1 MYGADGR
8 LLAPD
13 HVIVNQSVHAVQGPV
28 KFLIQDL
35 INSGHIS
42 ESVANR
48 TALSTMKQIAAIRQA
63 HLVCISLAAH
73 ILCCILRKPEA
84 VMYTAVGTTQLCL
97 VYG

>member
-1 MYGADGR
+1 MYGADGK

-13 HVIVNQSVHAVQGPV
+13 HVIVNQSAHAVQGPV

-48 TALSTMKQIAAIRQA
+48 TALATVKQIAAIRQA
-63 HLVCISLAAH
+63 HLVCISLAVYVIRGWSEKFSAS
-73 ILCCILRKPEA
+73 I
-84 VMYTAVGTTQLCL
+84 VGGNTICEIFFF
-97 VYG
+97 